1 LCVFSWLR
9 RLECGVVLFFVL
21 CGVVWFHVLLRS
33 LFIPI
38 KRSTSVNQLHIWSM
52 IWASTLQ
59 IGKYGYYGDLDFI
72 VLFVGIL
79 SLHAINLGDV
89 TLFAVSPFEFLM
101 ILMILLYRMYSIN
114 LNEWIS
120 FFFYIK
126 KLPQIIFLI
135 IAFVVFWPDAKWQ
148 ILIFFFYFFLKIFD
162 GVF

>member
-1 LCVFSWLR
+1 
-9 RLECGVVLFFVL
+9 
-21 CGVVWFHVLLRS
+21 
-33 LFIPI
+33 
-38 KRSTSVNQLHIWSM
+38 M

-114 LNEWIS
+114 LNE
-120 FFFYIK
+120 
-126 KLPQIIFLI
+126 
-135 IAFVVFWPDAKWQ
+135 
-148 ILIFFFYFFLKIFD
+148 
-162 GVF
+162 